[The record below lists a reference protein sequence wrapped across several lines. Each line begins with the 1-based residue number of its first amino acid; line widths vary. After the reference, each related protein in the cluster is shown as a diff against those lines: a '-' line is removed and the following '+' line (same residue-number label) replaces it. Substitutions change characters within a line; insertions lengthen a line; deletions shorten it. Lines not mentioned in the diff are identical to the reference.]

1 MSDTNRSVILDQNL
15 KIKIPAV
22 DCRLIH
28 DVSDDD
34 RPYDYYKIKKIPDT
48 YLEYYFKNDEG
59 GARLVLL
66 DNSKSNDSYIDVM
79 TEFMANG
86 IILDEEEMAKFINRF
101 GFFAELENPNYNK
114 IEIGELFPILQSFR
128 ILVMLTAEL
137 RSTKNI
143 PRILF
148 LLSLLLSRPEKCVPN
163 AKNLSQNDLNNL
175 DELNNFKI
183 SNFIVFQVPRFS
195 LYLKSAYNYPYVIP
209 TENLECDD
217 VIMDSGLTDDKIAY
231 IIETSNKIVENV
243 INYNIERISYKLN
256 MEEKSLNLVIPDL
269 ITAMY
274 YSVSM
279 DISNGII
286 YRKCRK
292 HDCNNYFKVVTTNSR
307 KNFCCKKCERS
318 YQGFKYRNKK
328 KTEMDGMSNKE
339 ECP

>member
-66 DNSKSNDSYIDVM
+66 DNSKSNGTYIDVM
-79 TEFMANG
+79 TEFMTNG

-143 PRILF
+143 SRIIF

-175 DELNNFKI
+175 DELNNFNI

-195 LYLKSAYNYPYVIP
+195 LYLKSAYNYPYAIP

-217 VIMDSGLTDDKIAY
+217 VFMDSGLTDDKIAY

-243 INYNIERISYKLN
+243 INSNIERISYKLN

>member
-66 DNSKSNDSYIDVM
+66 DDSKSNDSYIDVM

-175 DELNNFKI
+175 DELNNFNI

-217 VIMDSGLTDDKIAY
+217 VIMDSALTDDKIAY

-269 ITAMY
+269 ITTMY

>member
-15 KIKIPAV
+15 KIEIPAV

-66 DNSKSNDSYIDVM
+66 DDSKSNDSYIDVM
-79 TEFMANG
+79 TEFMSNG

-175 DELNNFKI
+175 DELNNFNI

-195 LYLKSAYNYPYVIP
+195 LYLKSAYNYPYAIP

-217 VIMDSGLTDDKIAY
+217 VFMDSGLTDDKIAY

>member
-1 MSDTNRSVILDQNL
+1 MSNTNRSVILDQNL

-66 DNSKSNDSYIDVM
+66 DNSKSNGTYIDVM

-175 DELNNFKI
+175 DELNNFNI

-195 LYLKSAYNYPYVIP
+195 LYLKSAYNYPYAIP

>member
-66 DNSKSNDSYIDVM
+66 DDSKSNDSYIDVM
-79 TEFMANG
+79 TEFMSNG

-175 DELNNFKI
+175 DELNNFNI

-195 LYLKSAYNYPYVIP
+195 LYLKSAYNYPYAIP

-217 VIMDSGLTDDKIAY
+217 VFMDSGLTDDKIAY

>member
-34 RPYDYYKIKKIPDT
+34 RPYDYYKIKKIPET

-66 DNSKSNDSYIDVM
+66 DNSKSNGTYIDVM
-79 TEFMANG
+79 TEFMVNG
-86 IILDEEEMAKFINRF
+86 IILNEENMKKFINKF
-101 GFFAELENPNYNK
+101 GFFAELENTKYNK
-114 IEIGELFPILQSFR
+114 IEIDELFPILQSFR
-128 ILVMLTAEL
+128 ILIMLATEL
-137 RSTKNI
+137 RSTQNI
-143 PRILF
+143 PKILF
-148 LLSLLLSRPEKCVPN
+148 LLALLVNRPNKCVNN
-163 AKNLSQNDLNNL
+163 AKNLFQNSLTD
-175 DELNNFKI
+175 FRI
-183 SNFIVFQVPRFS
+183 GGSITFQIPRFS
-195 LYLKSAYNYPYVIP
+195 SYLKRTYTYPYVIP

-217 VIMDSGLTDDKIAY
+217 VFMDSGLTDDKIAY